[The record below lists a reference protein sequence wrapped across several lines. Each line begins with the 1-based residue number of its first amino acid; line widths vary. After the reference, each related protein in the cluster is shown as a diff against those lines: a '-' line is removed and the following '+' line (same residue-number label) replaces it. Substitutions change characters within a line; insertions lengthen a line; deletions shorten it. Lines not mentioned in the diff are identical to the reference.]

1 MSSEPTVSGTA
12 APKGSLREILNPGL
26 KRMLV
31 GIGFSSIGGGLVLS
45 LLVVYLSKVRGI
57 PLETAGLV
65 LAAQAVIGLAFSP
78 VVGAVVDRIGPKP
91 VLLVACVIEAV
102 GTVAL
107 GFVHTAPQAFLAAGV
122 VAVGNTGLW
131 APQAAILSRLA
142 PPEHRQRAFGLQF
155 MLLNLG
161 LGLGGL
167 VGAAFL
173 DVDHPQTFTV
183 LYAANAIT
191 FLCYFV
197 AVAGVRGV
205 SGPEVHE
212 VDEDDDGPGG
222 YREVL
227 ADRRMRRYVLG
238 ALLLLTCGYG
248 SMEAGIPVFIT
259 TAAGL
264 PVNMIGVV
272 FFFNTVVIVV
282 AQVWV
287 LKRIEGRS
295 RSRMMALAALA
306 WGACWV
312 LLATSSVFGQ
322 VLAAIVITIGV
333 SVFALGETIWSPVAP
348 SLINDL
354 APGHLRGRYNAMGGL
369 VWGVA
374 GTAGPAFAGVVLAR
388 GLGVVWALGLAAGA
402 MLAGGILLS
411 LRHLLTDAEDG
422 RAGARMTDGVA
433 EVRG

>member
-1 MSSEPTVSGTA
+1 
-12 APKGSLREILNPGL
+12 
-26 KRMLV
+26 
-31 GIGFSSIGGGLVLS
+31 
-45 LLVVYLSKVRGI
+45 
-57 PLETAGLV
+57 
-65 LAAQAVIGLAFSP
+65 
-78 VVGAVVDRIGPKP
+78 
-91 VLLVACVIEAV
+91 
-102 GTVAL
+102 
-107 GFVHTAPQAFLAAGV
+107 
-122 VAVGNTGLW
+122 
-131 APQAAILSRLA
+131 
-142 PPEHRQRAFGLQF
+142 

-212 VDEDDDGPGG
+212 VDDDDGPGG

-295 RSRMMALAALA
+295 RSRMMALASLA

-388 GLGVVWALGLAAGA
+388 GLGVVWALGLAVGA